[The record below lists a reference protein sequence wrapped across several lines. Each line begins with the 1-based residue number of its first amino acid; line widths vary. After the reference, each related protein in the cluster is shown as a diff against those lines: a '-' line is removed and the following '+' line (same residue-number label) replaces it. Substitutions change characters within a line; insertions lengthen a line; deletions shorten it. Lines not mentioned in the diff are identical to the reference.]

1 MRALQKAE
9 QRSHISG
16 AEKMTAWA
24 ENASNLSLIFSLYSL
39 LYCLAL
45 EFSAHLP
52 QHSSADVT
60 GGLNKC
66 RSDRVNLHAP
76 VFSAQRSADSDSA
89 NSSASIKSLYAGCY
103 MASLVLHQN
112 PVTADIKLV
121 NARKNKTKKTK
132 RKKHS
137 EAEPK
142 NRRNNLLS
150 TETSHEQP
158 FTSFSPPFFLHLIP

>member
-1 MRALQKAE
+1 MQKAE

-24 ENASNLSLIFSLYSL
+24 DNASNLSLIFRLYSL

-45 EFSAHLP
+45 EFSAHLSKL
-52 QHSSADVT
+52 SSADVT

-66 RSDRVNLHAP
+66 RSDRVNLRAP

-89 NSSASIKSLYAGCY
+89 NSSASIKGLYAGCY
-103 MASLVLHQN
+103 MPGLVLHQN
-112 PVTADIKLV
+112 PVTPDIKLV
-121 NARKNKTKKTK
+121 NARKKKQ

-142 NRRNNLLS
+142 NRRNNMLS
-150 TETSHEQP
+150 TETS
-158 FTSFSPPFFLHLIP
+158 TSNLSLFHFHFFSPIFSASYS